1 MPDFSK
7 IILGTAQFGLAY
19 GINNANGK
27 IPENEIF
34 KILDFAYQNK
44 ITILDTASSY
54 GNSEK
59 QIGKYLKKNPE
70 RSFKIIIKISNTK
83 LSLEEQLI
91 KSLGNLNTKK
101 ADAILFHSLE
111 LYQQFESELPSFI
124 KLYKGKYFNQLGIS
138 VYGNDQINSVI
149 KDRRIE
155 RVQLPFNML
164 DNSNIRKKIILRLK
178 SEGKNIDARS
188 VFLQGLFFKPLEKL
202 PKNLMTLKKY
212 LHFLHKLSEESSYKI
227 EGLALNYVISKSYID
242 RLIIGIDSLKHL
254 KTNIEKI
261 NEGISDEVISRID
274 SIQIKKTETLNPNS
288 WTK

>member
-1 MPDFSK
+1 M
-7 IILGTAQFGLAY
+7 
-19 GINNANGK
+19 
-27 IPENEIF
+27 
-34 KILDFAYQNK
+34 
-44 ITILDTASSY
+44 
-54 GNSEK
+54 
-59 QIGKYLKKNPE
+59 
-70 RSFKIIIKISNTK
+70 
-83 LSLEEQLI
+83 
-91 KSLGNLNTKK
+91 GNLNTKK

-111 LYQQFESELPSFI
+111 LYKKFESELPSFM

-178 SEGKNIDARS
+178 SDGKNIDARS

-212 LHFLHKLSEESSYKI
+212 LHFLHKLSEESSYTI
-227 EGLALNYVISKSYID
+227 EGLALNYVLSKSYID

-254 KTNIEKI
+254 KINIEKI
-261 NEGISDEVISRID
+261 NEGISDEVINRID
-274 SIQIKKTETLNPNS
+274 SIQIKNSEMLNPNL